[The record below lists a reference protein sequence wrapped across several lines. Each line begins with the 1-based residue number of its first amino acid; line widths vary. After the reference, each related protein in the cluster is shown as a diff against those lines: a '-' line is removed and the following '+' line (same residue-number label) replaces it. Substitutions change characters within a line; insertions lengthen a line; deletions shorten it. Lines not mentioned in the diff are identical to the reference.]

1 MHSRIHHFLGIKLSY
16 RKIIFLS
23 VFFVI
28 IFIFSSFLATVFLLN
43 NENFHDWQFA
53 DEIAPT
59 TVINKAITQNSIS
72 EIDTSQIKAIKLS
85 HQDDEL
91 FIFDFKSDDLSGT
104 AGSLYAV
111 YNNSEKKLLT
121 VIANPN
127 LPPGEKLFQADNT
140 VNNKLLC
147 LNITQSTKN
156 INLVSRSKYCYQNNS
171 LIHVDETLAQ
181 VN

>member
-1 MHSRIHHFLGIKLSY
+1 MHSRIYHFFGINLSY

-23 VFFVI
+23 VSLGILI
-28 IFIFSSFLATVFLLN
+28 ILSSFLGTIFLQN
-43 NENFHDWQFA
+43 NENTPDWQFA
-53 DEIAPT
+53 DEIVPT
-59 TVINKAITQNSIS
+59 TIINKAITENSIS
-72 EIDTSQIKAIKLS
+72 SIDTKKIKATKFS
-85 HQDDEL
+85 HQEDEL
-91 FIFDFKSDDLSGT
+91 FIFYFQSKDLRGV

-111 YNNSEKKLLT
+111 YDNSGEKLLT

-127 LPPGEKLFQADNT
+127 LPAGEKLFQAENT
-140 VNNKLLC
+140 LNNKLFC

-156 INLVSRSKYCYQNNS
+156 INVVSRSKYCYQNNS